1 MAGSTEETNNKT
13 NGTVTVKY
21 DGNLDELPEWR
32 AGHTLDARKK
42 RFGYTLDNLRNG
54 TGDEQAQLSI
64 ASVLYKT
71 LGPKLSAQYADLFND
86 ESNMIVG
93 TTLWNSI
100 TASDLNDKSLS
111 SQVLAFRIF
120 CDLMRDNMQGLGDF
134 ADAVSMAI
142 TRCRNSGIL
151 AFMKG
156 TADTAAAEQLAK
168 IKLLAAINLSAES
181 TLVSELISKDL
192 SYDELTSHLRTM
204 QNQATVASKVA
215 KKEDDDGPSE
225 EANYGNWAK
234 GGGKGKGGRKGKG
247 TGKEPTQ
254 TCHFYSKHGKCKY
267 GDNCRFKHDP
277 SAAIKAA
284 TASLAIKDKE
294 ISKLKAAASANADDD
309 DTSSERSFEAKV
321 ARINKA
327 QDSNQTVCFRGKN
340 VKVSNL
346 WKFLWIIDSG
356 CSRHMTPY
364 ESDFTDLQYSSS
376 GSINGISKSNRLS
389 ATGQGS
395 VSLTIS
401 GNRSHHFHSM
411 EDTLLVPD
419 MSAR

>member
-1 MAGSTEETNNKT
+1 MAKRCFTVIDILSLIAYYTLWTLGEIHTKIGTYITESIKFTSQSVYSFTIHVCKAIISFWITNSADTIHLSLCYIRWKITSYYFTQSIAYYTYICVSYLVLFTCKLILLYANVSISVSQHITNLIVVFNHRTINASDLIDEFIQTMAGSTEETNNKT

-111 SQVLAFRIF
+111 SQVLALNRIF

-192 SYDELTSHLRTM
+192 SYDVT
-204 QNQATVASKVA
+204 
-215 KKEDDDGPSE
+215 
-225 EANYGNWAK
+225 W
-234 GGGKGKGGRKGKG
+234 
-247 TGKEPTQ
+247 
-254 TCHFYSKHGKCKY
+254 
-267 GDNCRFKHDP
+267 
-277 SAAIKAA
+277 
-284 TASLAIKDKE
+284 
-294 ISKLKAAASANADDD
+294 
-309 DTSSERSFEAKV
+309 
-321 ARINKA
+321 
-327 QDSNQTVCFRGKN
+327 
-340 VKVSNL
+340 
-346 WKFLWIIDSG
+346 
-356 CSRHMTPY
+356 
-364 ESDFTDLQYSSS
+364 
-376 GSINGISKSNRLS
+376 
-389 ATGQGS
+389 
-395 VSLTIS
+395 
-401 GNRSHHFHSM
+401 
-411 EDTLLVPD
+411 
-419 MSAR
+419 